1 MTPIRVFVCD
11 DAPAFRDLLRMALEM
26 DGSLAVVG
34 EAEDGSGLDALAEAA
49 PDVVLLDLNMPELG
63 GLDALP
69 RLRELAPQ
77 ARVVVLSSFSA
88 EEKEAAA
95 LAAGAD
101 RYVDKRASFSDIRTV
116 VREVGRRRGLPS
128 AQRTIASVLA
138 GETSATAPASS
149 VSIAA
154 LVTGART
161 PVTV

>member
-101 RYVDKRASFSDIRTV
+101 RYVDKRESFGRIRDIV
-116 VREVGRRRGLPS
+116 HEVIS
-128 AQRTIASVLA
+128 
-138 GETSATAPASS
+138 ASS
-149 VSIAA
+149 
-154 LVTGART
+154 
-161 PVTV
+161 